1 MTSKRLAILAGIGLM
16 ATSATAS
23 AHVSYTNRDFVANGS
38 FDGVDTYTLSGQR
51 VASNYGWADGADADW
66 GDSHRV
72 RFLRFTLPHAANVT
86 ISVAAQVGVA
96 STLGDLSPAF
106 SVFAGV
112 VPHLSHD
119 GAPSPTYLANHPGF
133 LPTTDFYADTGK
145 LGDKEGAYRSVNDF
159 WLGNDSGA
167 AAQIVYLGHAVD
179 GLGIDVTGDRAVD
192 FAGDGVADG
201 SVSGSLLLGAG
212 TYSVVVGGTCYA
224 CQFTESSATWIM
236 NRAFTASLQIA
247 PVPEPETWALTG
259 AGLTLLALLTRK
271 RCSRS

>member
-1 MTSKRLAILAGIGLM
+1 MTPKRLAILAGIGLM

-51 VASNYGWADGADADW
+51 VTSNYGWADGADGDW

-72 RFLRFTLPHAANVT
+72 RFLRFTLPDAANVT
-86 ISVAAQVGVA
+86 ISVAAQAGVA
-96 STLGDLSPAF
+96 STLDDLSPAF

-133 LPTTDFYADTGK
+133 LPTTGFYADTGK

-179 GLGIDVTGDRAVD
+179 GLGIDVTGDRVVD

-201 SVSGSLLLGAG
+201 SVSGSWLLGAG
-212 TYSVVVGGTCYA
+212 TYSVVVGGTCYT
-224 CQFTESSATWIM
+224 CQFTESSATWVT

-259 AGLTLLALLTRK
+259 AGLTLLGLLTRK
-271 RCSRS
+271 RRGRS